1 MTFCLNDL
9 YLNFQNQKIK
19 IDVNFEYDLCT
30 GTLFGLFLQGNGNK
44 YDTLQEGCSAQV
56 HNAVLDQTKLDLQL
70 LNYLDQNW
78 KSEYHIKSN
87 LPEISFTTFSCIT
100 ELDKTELDIAV
111 HVTYTTGQM
120 VIAIHSP
127 YWMVNKTGRMLQYK
141 ADGIHR
147 KHPPDYKKPLLFS
160 FQPKNFLQ
168 NNKVTYDIS
177 VCRQYF
183 NYVFCQMGSR
193 WEIYIIKD
201 IVKNEVL
208 IFERNNIH

>member
-1 MTFCLNDL
+1 MTSF
-9 YLNFQNQKIK
+9 FK
-19 IDVNFEYDLCT
+19 
-30 GTLFGLFLQGNGNK
+30 GNGNK
-44 YDTLQEGCSAQV
+44 WDTLQDGCSAQI

-87 LPEISFTTFSCIT
+87 LPDISFTTFYCIT

-111 HVTYTTGQM
+111 HVTYSIGQM
-120 VIAIHSP
+120 IIAIHSP

-168 NNKVTYDIS
+168 NNKVLQLVKSYSPILL
-177 VCRQYF
+177 
-183 NYVFCQMGSR
+183 YVFVLFFFFLLLKLSTLSCSVKIMKLTVLLS
-193 WEIYIIKD
+193 KD
-201 IVKNEVL
+201 NLK
-208 IFERNNIH
+208 F

>member
-1 MTFCLNDL
+1 MFFVCGL
-9 YLNFQNQKIK
+9 
-19 IDVNFEYDLCT
+19 
-30 GTLFGLFLQGNGNK
+30 LFFLKGNGNK
-44 YDTLQEGCSAQV
+44 YVTLQEGCSAQI

-87 LPEISFTTFSCIT
+87 LPEISFTTFYCIT

-120 VIAIHSP
+120 VIEIHSP

-160 FQPKNFLQ
+160 FQPKNFFQ
-168 NNKVTYDIS
+168 NNKVLYFVKLDSSVITYVVVWKHFYTLEVMYTMLWSLKVMKATIS
-177 VCRQYF
+177 F
-183 NYVFCQMGSR
+183 
-193 WEIYIIKD
+193 
-201 IVKNEVL
+201 
-208 IFERNNIH
+208 

>member
-1 MTFCLNDL
+1 M
-9 YLNFQNQKIK
+9 
-19 IDVNFEYDLCT
+19 
-30 GTLFGLFLQGNGNK
+30 
-44 YDTLQEGCSAQV
+44 
-56 HNAVLDQTKLDLQL
+56 DQTKLDLQL

-87 LPEISFTTFSCIT
+87 LPDISFTTFYCIT
-100 ELDKTELDIAV
+100 ELDKNELDIAV

-168 NNKVTYDIS
+168 NNKVLYFVKPDSSVLPYVVVWKHFYTLKVIYTVLCSVKGMKPMIS
-177 VCRQYF
+177 L
-183 NYVFCQMGSR
+183 S
-193 WEIYIIKD
+193 KD
-201 IVKNEVL
+201 R
-208 IFERNNIH
+208 IF

>member
-1 MTFCLNDL
+1 MIRVLTVTSF
-9 YLNFQNQKIK
+9 FK
-19 IDVNFEYDLCT
+19 
-30 GTLFGLFLQGNGNK
+30 GNGNK
-44 YDTLQEGCSAQV
+44 WDTLQDGCSAQI

-87 LPEISFTTFSCIT
+87 LPDISFITFYCIT

-111 HVTYTTGQM
+111 HVTYSIGQM
-120 VIAIHSP
+120 IIAIHSP

-168 NNKVTYDIS
+168 NNKVLQLVKSYSPILL
-177 VCRQYF
+177 
-183 NYVFCQMGSR
+183 YVFVLFLFFLLWKLSTLPCSVKIMKLTVLLS
-193 WEIYIIKD
+193 KD
-201 IVKNEVL
+201 NLK
-208 IFERNNIH
+208 F

>member
-1 MTFCLNDL
+1 MIRVLTVTSF
-9 YLNFQNQKIK
+9 FK
-19 IDVNFEYDLCT
+19 
-30 GTLFGLFLQGNGNK
+30 GNGNK
-44 YDTLQEGCSAQV
+44 WDTLQDGCSAQI

-87 LPEISFTTFSCIT
+87 LPDISFITFYCIT

-111 HVTYTTGQM
+111 HVTYSIGQM
-120 VIAIHSP
+120 IIAIHSP

-168 NNKVTYDIS
+168 NNKVLQLVKSYSPILL
-177 VCRQYF
+177 
-183 NYVFCQMGSR
+183 YVFVLFLVFLLWKLSTLPCSVKIMKLTVLLS
-193 WEIYIIKD
+193 KD
-201 IVKNEVL
+201 NLK
-208 IFERNNIH
+208 F

>member
-1 MTFCLNDL
+1 MTYANVHCLD
-9 YLNFQNQKIK
+9 FFK
-19 IDVNFEYDLCT
+19 
-30 GTLFGLFLQGNGNK
+30 GNGNK
-44 YDTLQEGCSAQV
+44 YDTLQEGCSAQI

-87 LPEISFTTFSCIT
+87 LPDISFTTFYCIT

-147 KHPPDYKKPLLFS
+147 KHPPDYKRPLLFS

-168 NNKVTYDIS
+168 NNKVLYLVKPDSSTLPS
-177 VCRQYF
+177 V
-183 NYVFCQMGSR
+183 V
-193 WEIYIIKD
+193 
-201 IVKNEVL
+201 V
-208 IFERNNIH
+208 

>member
-1 MTFCLNDL
+1 M
-9 YLNFQNQKIK
+9 
-19 IDVNFEYDLCT
+19 
-30 GTLFGLFLQGNGNK
+30 LFFLKGNGNK
-44 YDTLQEGCSAQV
+44 YVTLQEGCSAQI

-87 LPEISFTTFSCIT
+87 LPEISFTTFYCIT

-120 VIAIHSP
+120 VIEIHSP

-160 FQPKNFLQ
+160 FQPKNFFQ
-168 NNKVTYDIS
+168 NNKVLYFVKLDSSVITYVVVWKHFYTLEVMYTMLWSLKVMKATIS
-177 VCRQYF
+177 F
-183 NYVFCQMGSR
+183 
-193 WEIYIIKD
+193 
-201 IVKNEVL
+201 
-208 IFERNNIH
+208 